1 MIARRACGLLARI
14 GLQYSMRAL
23 ARSTPRSGP
32 RALARSTPRN
42 WPYSKALLTEI
53 SHQSLLL
60 RSSR

>member
-32 RALARSTPRN
+32 RPWPGPPRVIG
-42 WPYSKALLTEI
+42 PTRK
-53 SHQSLLL
+53 
-60 RSSR
+60 RC